1 VLIHHLE
8 NGLRATLTL
17 SYFNLFHLNIV
28 IVFFFYLFYLF
39 IGFCFPIGGGSE
51 IPYRILP
58 VIERSGGRV
67 LMKAHVIEILT
78 NGGKVTGVR
87 VKGNSGVVDIPTSVV
102 ISDAGAYKYS
112 DEKYEF

>member
-1 VLIHHLE
+1 
-8 NGLRATLTL
+8 
-17 SYFNLFHLNIV
+17 
-28 IVFFFYLFYLF
+28 
-39 IGFCFPIGGGSE
+39 
-51 IPYRILP
+51 
-58 VIERSGGRV
+58 
-67 LMKAHVIEILT
+67 MKAHVIEILT